1 MLLTNGVIRGAH
13 EHFEF
18 GSGAV
23 QVATELTPLQSAS
36 SRAGWF
42 DPVEHGPL
50 VVVVPVLVLL
60 TSRSLWGMKCSS
72 AQAIA

>member
-18 GSGAV
+18 DPGAV

-36 SRAGWF
+36 SQAGWSF
-42 DPVEHGPL
+42 PVGHGPL
-50 VVVVPVLVLL
+50 VAVVVLVLL
-60 TSRSLWGMKCSS
+60 TSRSLWGMKSSS